1 MSRRT
6 KWMGSVLATALTA
19 AGVWTAAVA
28 PVAQAAGAPLT
39 PQLDCVYQGD
49 PHGPLAF
56 FGYDNAGP
64 SVSVP
69 AGAKNFL
76 RGSPVA
82 GPKKLGQPTTFP
94 NGVTTAAFA
103 VGLSTNPADS
113 MTWTVKGPDHVV
125 RSATATLASPAC
137 ASPPFTP
144 SVMSVGGAI
153 GSVVTRQVYEPD
165 TVTLDHA
172 RIRFVVDGL
181 LTICNGGGVA
191 KAPAATWYVSA
202 ESNGD
207 PVGPT
212 VHLGTPPNDRDFA
225 KAHGVLKIPFSQFPP
240 TPPYTSIGASDG
252 WVAADVVPQCNLGNG
267 VVFAGSTVV
276 LPKPPQPN
284 SDAAPY
290 CFVTD
295 TSVSPEVTKVGR
307 ITTPASG
314 LGDCPDVTTL
324 PGGGIRW
331 R

>member
-19 AGVWTAAVA
+19 TALWTAAA
-28 PVAQAAGAPLT
+28 PSAQAAGAPLI

-56 FGYDNAGP
+56 FGYDNSGPAVNIAAGP
-64 SVSVP
+64 KNYLH
-69 AGAKNFL
+69 GA
-76 RGSPVA
+76 PVA
-82 GPKKLGQPTTFP
+82 GPKNLGQPTTFSS
-94 NGVTTAAFA
+94 GVTSAAFA
-103 VGLSTNPADS
+103 VGLSTNAGDT

-125 RSATATLASPAC
+125 RSATASLASPAC

-144 SVMSVGGAI
+144 SVTSVGGAI
-153 GSVVTRQVYEPD
+153 GSTVTSEVYRPD
-165 TVTLDHA
+165 AVTLDHA
-172 RIRFVVDGL
+172 RVRFVVDAL
-181 LTICNGGGVA
+181 TTICNGGGVP

-207 PVGPT
+207 PVGTT

-225 KAHGVLKIPFSQFPP
+225 RAHGVLKIPDAQFPP
-240 TPPYTSIGASDG
+240 TPPYSSIGASDG

-267 VVFAGSTVV
+267 VVFGGPTVI

-295 TSVSPEVTKVGR
+295 TSVSPELTKVGLVSPPGA
-307 ITTPASG
+307 I
-314 LGDCPDVTTL
+314 GDCPDVTTL

>member
-6 KWMGSVLATALTA
+6 KWMGSALAAALVTATVWAVGA
-19 AGVWTAAVA
+19 APSAH
-28 PVAQAAGAPLT
+28 AAGAPLI

-64 SVSVP
+64 AVNVA
-69 AGAKNFL
+69 AGPKNYVHS
-76 RGSPVA
+76 SPVA
-82 GPKKLGQPTTFP
+82 GPKKLGQPTMFS

-103 VGLSTNPADS
+103 VGLSTNPGDAT
-113 MTWTVKGPDHVV
+113 TWTVKGPDHIV
-125 RSATATLASPAC
+125 RSATASLASPAC

-153 GSVVTRQVYEPD
+153 GSVVTSQVYAAD
-165 TVTLDHA
+165 NVTLDHA

-181 LTICNGGGVA
+181 TTICIGGGVR
-191 KAPAATWYVSA
+191 KPPAATWYVSA
-202 ESNGD
+202 ASNGD
-207 PVGPT
+207 PVGTT

-225 KAHGVLKIPFSQFPP
+225 RGHGVLKIPFSQFPP
-240 TPPYTSIGASDG
+240 TPPYSSIGASDG
-252 WVAADVVPQCNLGNG
+252 WVASDVVPQCNLGNG
-267 VVFAGSTVV
+267 VVFGGPTVV

-295 TSVSPEVTKVGR
+295 TSVSAEVTKVGVVSQ
-307 ITTPASG
+307 PGA